1 MTSKE
6 SRSSFFGKA
15 VSKSVCFE
23 NSGAGNHDRGAKV
36 QEDQLVTFA
45 KRAMDFHQGWTRE
58 VEDQLIQIFRLTPD
72 QVEKLKEQSRNFDRK
87 LSEPEQRVEFAKKA
101 MEIHEGWNT
110 QVETDLKRI
119 FRLTDQELDQV
130 KSRSCESLEDE
141 KQTYHVKWLDFQPR
155 NKSTVQF
162 NETYFSELRQNDV
175 TNGHSETTNTDTND
189 NTDDISDEF
198 SEPSTQEK
206 GILEVQFNPG
216 DFGFAFDMNSGIIT
230 EISKDG
236 QASKINLQEGWKIE
250 KINGETYGKNLIKE
264 VNCKQY
270 NTMTF
275 KTKMHYPKYPLFA

>member
-1 MTSKE
+1 MGNAFCRKE
-6 SRSSFFGKA
+6 SLPTD
-15 VSKSVCFE
+15 FE
-23 NSGAGNHDRGAKV
+23 NDCGPTFEEGPEEGVNSGAGNNDRGAKV

-45 KRAMDFHQGWTRE
+45 KRAMDFHQGWTQE
-58 VEDQLIQIFRLTPD
+58 VENQLIHIFGLTTD
-72 QVEKLKEQSRNFDRK
+72 QVAKLKEQSRNFDRT

-101 MEIHEGWNT
+101 MEIHKGWNT

-130 KSRSCESLEDE
+130 KSRSCLRHKD
-141 KQTYHVKWLDFQPR
+141 DR
-155 NKSTVQF
+155 N
-162 NETYFSELRQNDV
+162 D
-175 TNGHSETTNTDTND
+175 HSEIATSFAIDDTN
-189 NTDDISDEF
+189 DISDEF
-198 SEPSTQEK
+198 SEPSTQSG

-236 QASKINLQEGWKIE
+236 QASKNNLREGWKIE

-275 KTKMHYPKYPLFA
+275 KTKIHYPKYPMFA

>member
-1 MTSKE
+1 MGNAFCRKVSLPTDFE
-6 SRSSFFGKA
+6 SDCGPT
-15 VSKSVCFE
+15 FE
-23 NSGAGNHDRGAKV
+23 DGPEGGVNSGAGNHDRGAKV

-58 VEDQLIQIFRLTPD
+58 VEDQLIQIFRLTSD

-110 QVETDLKRI
+110 QVETDMKRI

-130 KSRSCESLEDE
+130 KSRSC
-141 KQTYHVKWLDFQPR
+141 
-155 NKSTVQF
+155 
-162 NETYFSELRQNDV
+162 LRQNDV

-198 SEPSTQEK
+198 SEPSTQSE